1 MRVSPGGPAQGGQGA
16 KPKPGDKIP
25 PGLAKKKSE
34 ELPDGNPWK
43 AVLKAKE
50 EEEAKQQQGQQRS

>member
-1 MRVSPGGPAQGGQGA
+1 MRVNPGGSAQGAQGA
-16 KPKPGDKIP
+16 RPKPGDKIP

-34 ELPDGNPWK
+34 ELPEGNPWK

-50 EEEAKQQQGQQRS
+50 DEAARQQPG